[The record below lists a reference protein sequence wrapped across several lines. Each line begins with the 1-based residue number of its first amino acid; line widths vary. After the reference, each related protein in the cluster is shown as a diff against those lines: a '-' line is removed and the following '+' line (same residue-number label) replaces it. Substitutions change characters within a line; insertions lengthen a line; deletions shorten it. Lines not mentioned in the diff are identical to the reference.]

1 MDALPLMLASA
12 HLIGWALVHFV
23 WQGVLLG
30 LVYAAVRAVLPR
42 GEARYRFG
50 MAMLIALAVC
60 PLLTVWRLLEAP
72 APVLLTATETATR
85 AAAIDGAAIGSG
97 LADGTWTG
105 STWAWDSGLDA
116 ILPWLVLA
124 WSFGV
129 LLLSLRAWRQWRG
142 LKALVRMAEQA
153 PMWQARVTGMAERFG
168 LRRRVTVL
176 CSKVIAT
183 PALVGWMRPVILLP
197 MAVACS
203 FPVAQVELILAHE
216 LAHLRRWDPL
226 ANLFQVVLE
235 TIYFY
240 HPVVHWISRDVRNER
255 EICSDE
261 LALSVSGGDR
271 HEFVAALAE
280 LGELRERHGSLL
292 LAASGGVL
300 LDRVQHLV
308 LPLKEP
314 TRARA
319 PARFVAVL
327 LGAVLVSLTLRLEW
341 KQAQLQRDLTDSII
355 QLQAM
360 IAPSWLP
367 LGQLRVAWYMP
378 DLVLMRAELAP
389 PLTDT
394 PAVLPMTSAA
404 ALARDA
410 TTTLV
415 MPRPA
420 ALMVSDLVPS
430 RGVSLARVAEPVDP
444 PASSALPTPIRIS
457 QPIYPQN
464 ALALGIEGQVVVEFS
479 LASDGSVRDLR
490 VVSAQP
496 ANVFDQAAIKAMH
509 GWKYALPTDV
519 AAQRRYRQT
528 LAFTLSAA
536 SRGGAS
542 SSAHVGDRV
551 QARVGC
557 QIATGTLICRSPGDT
572 DSHATGAGGLAGQQ

>member
-1 MDALPLMLASA
+1 MDALPLILASA

-50 MAMLIALAVC
+50 MAMLVALALC
-60 PLLTVWRLLEAP
+60 PLLTVWRMLDAP
-72 APVLLTATETATR
+72 SSVVMTASEMVTSAATSVS
-85 AAAIDGAAIGSG
+85 AATGSQWTG
-97 LADGTWTG
+97 TTWT
-105 STWAWDSGLDA
+105 WDSGLDA
-116 ILPWLVLA
+116 ALPWLVLA

-142 LKALVRMAEQA
+142 LKALVRMAEQL
-153 PMWQARVTGMAERFG
+153 PMWQARVNDMAERFG
-168 LRRRVTVL
+168 LHRRVTVL

-226 ANLFQVVLE
+226 ANLFQVALE
-235 TIYFY
+235 TVYFY

-261 LALSVSGGDR
+261 LALSISGGDR

-300 LDRVQHLV
+300 LDRVQHMV
-308 LPLKEP
+308 VPVQEAA
-314 TRARA
+314 RART

-341 KQAQLQRDLTDSII
+341 KQAQLQRNLTDSIM
-355 QLQAM
+355 QLQSM
-360 IAPSWLP
+360 IAPPWLP
-367 LGQLRVAWYMP
+367 LAQLHVAWHLP
-378 DLVLMRAELAP
+378 DLAP
-389 PLTDT
+389 THTVVARPLTDT
-394 PAVLPMTSAA
+394 PPQVATPSLPASPMATTAATLPHPAPLLVSDLLPTHGVSVAPVAEPIAEPITPAATSVLPMP
-404 ALARDA
+404 
-410 TTTLV
+410 
-415 MPRPA
+415 M
-420 ALMVSDLVPS
+420 
-430 RGVSLARVAEPVDP
+430 
-444 PASSALPTPIRIS
+444 PIRMP

-464 ALALGIEGQVVVEFS
+464 ALARGVEGQVVVEFG
-479 LASDGSVRDLR
+479 LAIDGSVRDLH
-490 VVSAQP
+490 VINAQP
-496 ANVFDQAAIKAMH
+496 ADVFDQAAIQAMRS
-509 GWKYALPTDV
+509 WKYASPSDELM
-519 AAQRRYRQT
+519 QRRYRQT
-528 LAFTLSAA
+528 LVFTLHAGTQ
-536 SRGGAS
+536 GGTLS
-542 SSAHVGDRV
+542 STQSGDAV

-557 QIATGTLICRSPGDT
+557 RVATGTLICRLPGDT
-572 DSHATGAGGLAGQQ
+572 DSHATGAEQ

>member
-1 MDALPLMLASA
+1 MDALPWMLASA

-30 LVYAAVRAVLPR
+30 LVYAAVRTVLPR
-42 GEARYRFG
+42 GGARYSFG

-72 APVLLTATETATR
+72 SSVLLTASETVAPSATV
-85 AAAIDGAAIGSG
+85 DSAAIGS
-97 LADGTWTG
+97 TWAG
-105 STWAWDSGLDA
+105 STWTWDSGLDA

-153 PMWQARVTGMAERFG
+153 PMWQARVTDMAERFG
-168 LRRRVTVL
+168 LHRRVTVL

-197 MAVACS
+197 TAVACS

-235 TIYFY
+235 TLYFY
-240 HPVVHWISRDVRNER
+240 HPVVHWISREVRNER

-261 LALSVSGGDR
+261 LALSVSGGNR

-300 LDRVQHLV
+300 LDRVQHMV
-308 LPLKEP
+308 LPTKEA
-314 TRARA
+314 TRART

-341 KQAQLQRDLTDSII
+341 KQARLQRELTDSIM
-355 QLQAM
+355 QLQSM

-367 LGQLRVAWYMP
+367 LGQFHVAWHLP
-378 DLVLMRAELAP
+378 DLVLMHAQVAR

-394 PAVLPMTSAA
+394 PSVVPTTSAVALPRDTTTSVVLPDPTP
-404 ALARDA
+404 L
-410 TTTLV
+410 L
-415 MPRPA
+415 
-420 ALMVSDLVPS
+420 VSDLTLTHGVP
-430 RGVSLARVAEPVDP
+430 LARVAEQVAPL
-444 PASSALPTPIRIS
+444 ASSALPTPIRIS

-464 ALALGIEGQVVVEFS
+464 ALVRGIEGQVVVEFG
-479 LASDGSVRDLR
+479 LASDGSVQDLR

-496 ANVFDQAAIKAMH
+496 ADVFDQASIKAMR
-509 GWKYALPTDV
+509 GWKYAVPTD
-519 AAQRRYRQT
+519 APAQRRYRQT
-528 LAFTLSAA
+528 LAFTLNAA
-536 SRGGAS
+536 AREGAS
-542 SSAHVGDRV
+542 SSTHAGDQV

>member
-1 MDALPLMLASA
+1 MDALPLILASA
-12 HLIGWALVHFV
+12 HLIGWTLVHFV

-50 MAMLIALAVC
+50 MAMLIALALC
-60 PLLTVWRLLEAP
+60 PLLTVWRMLEAP
-72 APVLLTATETATR
+72 SSMVLTAGTMVSSS
-85 AAAIDGAAIGSG
+85 AISDGVAS
-97 LADGTWTG
+97 G
-105 STWAWDSGLDA
+105 STWTWDSGLDA
-116 ILPWLVLA
+116 ALPWLVLA
-124 WSFGV
+124 WSLGV

-142 LKALVRMAEQA
+142 LKALVRMAEQL
-153 PMWQARVTGMAERFG
+153 PVWQVRVNDMAKHFG

-203 FPVAQVELILAHE
+203 FPLAQVELILAHE

-261 LALSVSGGDR
+261 LALSISGGDR

-300 LDRVQHLV
+300 LDRVQHMV
-308 LPLKEP
+308 VPIQEA
-314 TRARA
+314 TRART

-341 KQAQLQRDLTDSII
+341 KQAQLQRNLTDSIM
-355 QLQAM
+355 QLQSM
-360 IAPSWLP
+360 IAPPWLP
-367 LGQLRVAWYMP
+367 LSQLHVAWHLS
-378 DLVLMRAELAP
+378 DLALAHP
-389 PLTDT
+389 VVVRPLTDT
-394 PAVLPMTSAA
+394 PSMVATPS
-404 ALARDA
+404 ALASPSA
-410 TTTLV
+410 TTAAIL
-415 MPRPA
+415 PRPTQ
-420 ALMVSDLVPS
+420 LLISDLLPAHGLSVT
-430 RGVSLARVAEPVDP
+430 RVAEPAAPLASAAP
-444 PASSALPTPIRIS
+444 PMPMPIRMR
-457 QPIYPQN
+457 QPIFPQN
-464 ALALGIEGQVVVEFS
+464 AMARGIEGQVVVEFG
-479 LASDGSVRDLR
+479 LALDGSVQDLH
-490 VVSAQP
+490 VISAQP
-496 ANVFDQAAIKAMH
+496 AEVFDQAAIQAMR
-509 GWKYALPTDV
+509 GWKYTLPSDAFT
-519 AAQRRYRQT
+519 QRRYRQT
-528 LAFTLSAA
+528 LVFTLNAA
-536 SRGGAS
+536 TRGGTQS
-542 SSAHVGDRV
+542 SMHAGDEV

-557 QIATGTLICRSPGDT
+557 RVATGTLICRLPGDT
-572 DSHATGAGGLAGQQ
+572 DSHMAGAAGQQ

>member
-1 MDALPLMLASA
+1 MDALPLILASA
-12 HLIGWALVHFV
+12 HLIGWTLVHFV

-50 MAMLIALAVC
+50 MAMLIALALC
-60 PLLTVWRLLEAP
+60 PLLTVWRMLEAP
-72 APVLLTATETATR
+72 SSVLRTAGAMVSSTA
-85 AAAIDGAAIGSG
+85 IGDGA
-97 LADGTWTG
+97 TG
-105 STWAWDSGLDA
+105 SAWTWDSGLDA
-116 ILPWLVLA
+116 ALPWIVLA
-124 WSFGV
+124 WSLGV
-129 LLLSLRAWRQWRG
+129 LVLSLRAWQQWRG
-142 LKALVRMAEQA
+142 LKALVKMAEQL
-153 PMWQARVTGMAERFG
+153 PMWQLRVNDMAERFG

-226 ANLFQVVLE
+226 ANLFQVALE
-235 TIYFY
+235 TVYFY

-261 LALSVSGGDR
+261 LAISISGGDR

-300 LDRVQHLV
+300 LDRVQHMV
-308 LPLKEP
+308 VPMQEA
-314 TRARA
+314 TRART

-341 KQAQLQRDLTDSII
+341 KQDQLQRNLTDSIM
-355 QLQAM
+355 QLQSM

-367 LGQLRVAWYMP
+367 LAQLHVAWHLS
-378 DLVLMRAELAP
+378 DLAP
-389 PLTDT
+389 SHAVLARPLVDT
-394 PAVLPMTSAA
+394 PPVVAA
-404 ALARDA
+404 PSPLASPSA
-410 TTTLV
+410 TTLAIL
-415 MPRPA
+415 PHPA
-420 ALMVSDLVPS
+420 PLLVSDLLPAH
-430 RGVSLARVAEPVDP
+430 GVSLARLAEPVAP
-444 PASSALPTPIRIS
+444 LASSVPSMPMPVRMR
-457 QPIYPQN
+457 QPVYPQN
-464 ALALGIEGQVVVEFS
+464 ALARGIEGQVVVEFG
-479 LASDGSVRDLR
+479 LAIDGSLRDLR
-490 VVSAQP
+490 VISAQP
-496 ANVFDQAAIKAMH
+496 ADVFDQAAIQAMR

-519 AAQRRYRQT
+519 LTQRRYRQT
-528 LAFTLSAA
+528 LVFTLNAA
-536 SRGGAS
+536 KSGTPS
-542 SSAHVGDRV
+542 STQAGDEV

-557 QIATGTLICRSPGDT
+557 RVATGTLICRLPGDT
-572 DSHATGAGGLAGQQ
+572 DSHAAGADEQ

>member
-1 MDALPLMLASA
+1 MDALPLLLASA

-23 WQGVLLG
+23 WQGALLG

-50 MAMLIALAVC
+50 MGILIALALC
-60 PLLTVWRLLEAP
+60 PFLTVWRM
-72 APVLLTATETATR
+72 
-85 AAAIDGAAIGSG
+85 
-97 LADGTWTG
+97 
-105 STWAWDSGLDA
+105 LDA
-116 ILPWLVLA
+116 PPATALAAGGIITSAISDTASTMGAGTDSNWTWDGGLNAALPWLVLA
-124 WSFGV
+124 WSLGV
-129 LLLSLRAWRQWRG
+129 LLLSVRAWRQWRG
-142 LKALVRMAEQA
+142 LKALVRMAEQL
-153 PMWQARVTGMAERFG
+153 PTWQVRVTDMAERFG

-235 TIYFY
+235 TVHFY

-261 LALSVSGGDR
+261 LALSISGGDR

-280 LGELRERHGSLL
+280 LGELRERHSSLL

-300 LDRVQHLV
+300 LDRVQHMV
-308 LPLKEP
+308 VPVQEAA
-314 TRARA
+314 RART

-341 KQAQLQRDLTDSII
+341 KQAQLQRNLTDSLV
-355 QLQAM
+355 QLQSM
-360 IAPSWLP
+360 ITPAWLP
-367 LGQLRVAWYMP
+367 LAQLHVTWHLP
-378 DLVLMRAELAP
+378 DLAPTHAVLARPVAEIPVEVATINPLAPGATHVATLPRSVPLLISDLLPLHGESIGHVAVPVAELATP
-389 PLTDT
+389 EPLT
-394 PAVLPMTSAA
+394 PM
-404 ALARDA
+404 
-410 TTTLV
+410 
-415 MPRPA
+415 
-420 ALMVSDLVPS
+420 
-430 RGVSLARVAEPVDP
+430 
-444 PASSALPTPIRIS
+444 PIQMR

-464 ALALGIEGQVVVEFS
+464 ALARGVEGQVVVEFGV
-479 LASDGSVRDLR
+479 AIDGSVQDLH

-496 ANVFDQAAIKAMH
+496 ADVFDQAAIQAMR
-509 GWKYALPTDV
+509 GWRFASPSD
-519 AAQRRYRQT
+519 ASAPRRYRQT
-528 LAFTLSAA
+528 LVFTLNAA
-536 SRGGAS
+536 SKAAATSAS
-542 SSAHVGDRV
+542 THAGDDV

-557 QIATGTLICRSPGDT
+557 RVATGTLICRSPGDT
-572 DSHATGAGGLAGQQ
+572 DSHAIESIEQQ